1 MIAVLPHVSARRRLS
16 GVAADEGNGPMDLD
30 DRVIRIADPADPRI
44 GVFRDVRE
52 RDLVGR
58 QGFIAEGTVVIGQ
71 LIAAARFAP
80 TSLLV
85 LENRLAGLEPL
96 LAGLPADVP
105 IYVADR
111 ATFDGIAGFPVHR
124 GVLAHGEMR
133 VPDASEDDRALRQ
146 LAAAGGCVVVAVGI
160 ANHDNIGAIFRN
172 AAAFGVGMV
181 LVDETSCDPL
191 YRKAIRVSVGSVF
204 TVPYRRVSSGADALA
219 QLTAAGFQCLALS
232 PAGDADVAGLE
243 RPGPVALF
251 LGAEGEGLS
260 PRLMAGM
267 RTVRIAMAPGF
278 DSLNV
283 ATNAAIVLHRI
294 YSGRPA

>member
-1 MIAVLPHVSARRRLS
+1 
-16 GVAADEGNGPMDLD
+16 MD
-30 DRVIRIADPADPRI
+30 RFIRITDPQDPRI
-44 GVFRDVRE
+44 AAFRDVRE

-58 QGFIAEGTVVIGQ
+58 NGFIAEGTVVIGQ
-71 LIAAARFAP
+71 LIASTRFAP

-96 LAGLPADVP
+96 LADLPASTPVH
-105 IYVADR
+105 VTDR

-124 GVLAHGEMR
+124 GVLAFGEAR
-133 VPDASEDDRALRQ
+133 LPDSAEDDRALRQ
-146 LAAAGGCVVVAVGI
+146 LAAEGGCVVVAVGI

-204 TVPYRRVSSGADALA
+204 TVPYRRVRSGSDALA
-219 QLTAAGFQCLALS
+219 QLTAAGFRCLALS
-232 PAGDADVAGLE
+232 PGGTSGVEALE
-243 RPGPVALF
+243 RPGAAALF
-251 LGAEGEGLS
+251 LGAEGEGL
-260 PRLMAGM
+260 PVDLMQAM
-267 RTVRIAMAPGF
+267 ETVRIDMAPGF

-283 ATNAAIVLHRI
+283 ATSAAIALQRI
-294 YSGRPA
+294 YSGRVSTS